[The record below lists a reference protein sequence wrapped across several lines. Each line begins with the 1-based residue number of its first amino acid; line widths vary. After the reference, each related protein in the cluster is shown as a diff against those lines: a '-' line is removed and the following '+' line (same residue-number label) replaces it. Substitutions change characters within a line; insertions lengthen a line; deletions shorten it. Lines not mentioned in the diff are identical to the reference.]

1 MTGNAKRQI
10 LDGALDLLRTEGGGA
25 ITLATAAKQVGLT
38 KPGLMY
44 HFPTKEALM
53 LGVVDHVAARW
64 EELLL
69 DRLGQPLETASPHQ
83 RIRAYVE
90 VALAAQFDRADF
102 AIYSDA
108 LYREALTA
116 AWVRRFEGWLDLPDD
131 LPAAAR
137 GRLTA
142 ARLLADG
149 YWMAA
154 ATDVF
159 PALAQDR
166 AQVIAV
172 AEELLKDETAS

>member
-1 MTGNAKRQI
+1 MTKDVKRRI
-10 LDGALDLLRTEGGGA
+10 LDGSLDLLRAEGGGA

-102 AIYSDA
+102 AIYADA

-116 AWVRRFEGWLDLPDD
+116 AWVRRFEGGSTCPTTCRRR
-131 LPAAAR
+131 PAAGSR
-137 GRLTA
+137 PHGCSPTA
-142 ARLLADG
+142 TGWPPQPTSSPPRH
-149 YWMAA
+149 
-154 ATDVF
+154 
-159 PALAQDR
+159 
-166 AQVIAV
+166 
-172 AEELLKDETAS
+172 KTAHR